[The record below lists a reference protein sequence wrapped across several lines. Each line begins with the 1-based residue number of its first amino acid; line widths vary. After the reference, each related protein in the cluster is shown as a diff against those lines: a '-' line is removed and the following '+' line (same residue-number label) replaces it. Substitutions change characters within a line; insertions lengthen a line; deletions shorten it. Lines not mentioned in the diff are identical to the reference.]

1 MSKLDE
7 AALIAMRDCVALRE
21 GEEVLIMSNFEGDAL
36 TISRALFEQTKALG
50 GKPVIVIQKQKNV
63 YDIAENSAIAAIRS
77 EQDVMIYMTADKLGK
92 DPYGMNVGYV
102 GRDGQKYD
110 NPYFLAVWGNRR
122 SRGFFSPGATVDMFQ
137 RCVPIDYAELKRRS
151 ANLKAVFDAGKE
163 VHVTSPAGTDVRLS
177 IEGRQ
182 GKTDNGDYSVPGQAG
197 NLPAGETYV
206 SPVVGSTRGTI
217 VFDGTIILIGNGV
230 IPKTPV
236 RVDFTDGY
244 VSKVSGGDEAKELL
258 KVIERGERLAKE
270 NGLKEEERNA
280 RHLGEL
286 GIGLNYAARM
296 TGNILE
302 DEKLGK
308 TVHFA
313 IGANYDNDAKALI
326 HQDCL
331 VMNPSMW
338 VDEKQIMKN
347 GNVSV

>member
-7 AALIAMRDCVALRE
+7 AALIAMRDCVGLRE
-21 GEEVLIMSNFEGDAL
+21 GEEVLIMTNFEGDAL
-36 TISRALFEQTKALG
+36 TISKALFEQTKALG
-50 GKPVIVIQKQKNV
+50 AKPVIVIQKKKNV

-122 SRGFFSPGATVDMFQ
+122 SRGFFSPSGTVDMFE
-137 RCVPIDYAELKRRS
+137 RCVPIDYSALKQRCEK
-151 ANLKAVFDAGKE
+151 LKKVLDAGKE
-163 VHVTSPAGTDVRLS
+163 VHVTSPAGTDVWLS
-177 IEGRQ
+177 IEGRE
-182 GKTDNGDYSVPGQAG
+182 GKTDNGDYTVPGQAG

-206 SPVVGSTRGTI
+206 SPVVGSAHGTI
-217 VFDGTIILIGNGV
+217 VFDGTIILIGSGV
-230 IPKTPV
+230 VPKTPV
-236 RVDFTDGY
+236 KVEFTDGY
-244 VSKVSGGDEAKELL
+244 VSKVSGGEEAKQLL
-258 KVIERGERLAKE
+258 NVIERGERLAKE
-270 NGLKEEERNA
+270 KGLKEEERNA

-286 GIGLNYAARM
+286 GIGLNYAAKM

-331 VMNPSMW
+331 VMNPSLW
-338 VDEKQIMKN
+338 IDDKQIMKD
-347 GNVSV
+347 GNIII